1 MGGHEAWARAPG
13 DSARWGDAPDCPR
26 LNHFARLE
34 GSPYLTRRL
43 VSAKPCLV
51 LVPVSPDRSVI
62 VTDQL

>member
-1 MGGHEAWARAPG
+1 MGEGSRRLGAL
-13 DSARWGDAPDCPR
+13 GDAPDCPR